1 MDNLLENISVLF
13 KKYGVK
19 SVTMDDIAVES
30 GISKKT
36 LYQHLKNKDEVID
49 KVATYEFNK
58 EIVELDKLYKE
69 HKHAID
75 QLYSISKF
83 IIKSNLFLN
92 PSLIYSMEKYYHQT
106 WEESINKRK
115 EFILNLI
122 DKNFQKGV
130 KQGIYRRDINLSII
144 KLFYSFLLN
153 IKSVEFF
160 NDRTRAN
167 FDDTFN
173 TIFTYHIRGIA
184 NHEGIEYLEKRF
196 LSDEK

>member
-1 MDNLLENISVLF
+1 MNNLLENISALF

-19 SVTMDDIAVES
+19 SVTMDDIAGEF
-30 GISKKT
+30 GMSKKT
-36 LYQHLKNKDEVID
+36 LYQHFKNKDEVID

-106 WEESINKRK
+106 WEELINKRK
-115 EFILNLI
+115 EFVLNLI
-122 DKNFQKGV
+122 DKNFQEGV
-130 KQGIYRRDINLSII
+130 KQGIYRRDINLGVIQ
-144 KLFYSFLLN
+144 LFYSFLLN
-153 IKSVEFF
+153 IKSIEIF
-160 NDRTRAN
+160 NDRTIEK

-173 TIFTYHIRGIA
+173 TIFSYHIRGIA
-184 NHEGIEYLEKRF
+184 DKDGIDYIENNF
-196 LSDEK
+196 LVD